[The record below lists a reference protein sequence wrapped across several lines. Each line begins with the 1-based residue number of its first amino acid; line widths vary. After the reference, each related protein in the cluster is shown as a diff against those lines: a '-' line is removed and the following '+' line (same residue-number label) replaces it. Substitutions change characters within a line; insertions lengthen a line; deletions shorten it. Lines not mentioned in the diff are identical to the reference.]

1 MNMVVK
7 ELRPRVGHIQ
17 FINCFPLFYGLIE
30 KKFLLEVDLIKGNPS
45 DLDRMLKDNLLDL
58 APIPSIAY
66 ARNYQEYVIM
76 PEISISCDGDVKSI
90 YLFSKVPIEELGG
103 KKVALTNISATSQAL
118 LRIIM
123 AKKYGAAPEY
133 FSSSPEL
140 GAMLLEADA
149 ALLIG
154 DDALRA
160 KYKQDPRL
168 CVYDLGQEWKQMTGL
183 PMVFSVW
190 AIRRDFARRRIDQV
204 KLIKDTFVE
213 SMNYSL
219 DHIEDVAEKAAHW
232 ETFPAEYLV
241 DYFASLRFDFD
252 QRKQEGLMRYYQEAC
267 GMGLIQEVP
276 PLDIVEV

>member
-1 MNMVVK
+1 M
-7 ELRPRVGHIQ
+7 RPRVGHIQ

-45 DLDRMLKDNLLDL
+45 DLDRMLQANLLDL

-66 ARNYQEYVIM
+66 ARNYRDYVIM
-76 PEISISCDGDVKSI
+76 PEISISCDGEVKSI
-90 YLFSKVPIEELGG
+90 YLFSKVPIDQLGG

-123 AKKYGAAPEY
+123 AKKYGLAPQY
-133 FSSSPEL
+133 FASAPEL
-140 GAMLLEADA
+140 GAMLMEADG

-160 KYKQDPRL
+160 KYNQDPRL
-168 CVYDLGQEWKQMTGL
+168 FVYDLGQEWKDMTDL

-190 AIRRDFARRRIDQV
+190 AIRRDFAQKRVDQV
-204 KLIKDTFVE
+204 RLIKETFVDC
-213 SMNYSL
+213 MNYSL
-219 DHIEDVAEKAAHW
+219 EHIVDVAGKAAQW

-241 DYFASLRFDFD
+241 EYYASLRFDFD
-252 QRKQEGLMRYYQEAC
+252 PRKQEGLMAYYREAYD
-267 GMGLIQEVP
+267 MGLIPDIP
-276 PLDIVEV
+276 PLDIIEV